1 MRVAIDT
8 NVLVRFLT
16 EDDEAQAAA
25 AARIMESASVVS
37 VSTIVLT
44 ETTWVLR
51 RAYKYTPTNIAAALR
66 SFIDAQGVDVD
77 EAAAEAGLR
86 FLEQGGDFADGVI
99 AHEAKQQR
107 CDCLVTFD
115 SQFARL
121 SNGAATLL
129 TGIE

>member
-25 AARIMESASVVS
+25 AARIMESASVVW

-51 RAYKYTPTNIAAALR
+51 RAYKHTDR
-66 SFIDAQGVDVD
+66 KSVV
-77 EAAAEAGLR
+77 
-86 FLEQGGDFADGVI
+86 
-99 AHEAKQQR
+99 
-107 CDCLVTFD
+107 
-115 SQFARL
+115 
-121 SNGAATLL
+121 
-129 TGIE
+129 

>member
-37 VSTIVLT
+37 VLTIVLT

-51 RAYKYTPTNIAAALR
+51 RAYKYTPTNCP
-66 SFIDAQGVDVD
+66 F
-77 EAAAEAGLR
+77 
-86 FLEQGGDFADGVI
+86 
-99 AHEAKQQR
+99 
-107 CDCLVTFD
+107 
-115 SQFARL
+115 
-121 SNGAATLL
+121 
-129 TGIE
+129 

>member
-1 MRVAIDT
+1 VKVAIDT
-8 NVLVRFLT
+8 SVLVRYLT

-25 AARIMESASVVS
+25 AAKIIEAASVVLI
-37 VSTIVLT
+37 STIVLA

-51 RAYKYTPTNIAAALR
+51 RAYKHTPMEVAAALR
-66 SFIDAQGVDVD
+66 SFINAQGVEAD

-99 AHEAKQQR
+99 AHEAKRHR

-115 SQFARL
+115 RKFAQL

-129 TGIE
+129 VAD